1 MRFGIHEPGDHI
13 TANVENTDKGKTK
26 RKDFCRCEVRRIR
39 KLIHLYKFFP
49 DFLSYWNCILGIF

>member
-13 TANVENTDKGKTK
+13 TANVENTDKAKTK

-49 DFLSYWNCILGIF
+49 DFLSY